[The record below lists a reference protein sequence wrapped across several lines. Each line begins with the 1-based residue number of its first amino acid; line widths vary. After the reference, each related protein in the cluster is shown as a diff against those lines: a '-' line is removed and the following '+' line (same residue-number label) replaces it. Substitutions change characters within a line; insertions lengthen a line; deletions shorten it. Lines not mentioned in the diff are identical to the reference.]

1 MFIRSKK
8 IKNQEYAYLVKNIW
22 RKRKK
27 SSRQKSSKYLGKL
40 YKFNKI
46 KNNSLEEY
54 INITDINKYL
64 EKTPDNKII
73 KDLLKLELLN
83 HGFQQK
89 SKNIFLLNN
98 FKVNLSKKTVIDTKT
113 KKPICLEINNNFLC
127 NYTLSRIINFIPK
140 KDLTELQIG
149 KQLANAFESAGI
161 IVPKELFV
169 IIAQKILNDLE
180 ADIRII
186 KK

>member
-54 INITDINKYL
+54 INITDLNKYL
-64 EKTPDNKII
+64 ENTIHKKII
-73 KDLLKLELLN
+73 KDLFRLELLN
-83 HGFQQK
+83 HGFHQK
-89 SKNIFLLNN
+89 SQNIFLLDN

-127 NYTLSRIINFIPK
+127 NYTLSRLIDFIPK
-140 KDLTELQIG
+140 KGLTELQIG
-149 KQLANAFESAGI
+149 KQLANSFESAGI
-161 IVPKELFV
+161 LVHKDVFV
-169 IIAQKILNDLE
+169 IIAKKVLE
-180 ADIRII
+180 
-186 KK
+186 KVNKT